1 MYERFADRAR
11 KVVQLAKQSPP
22 PTSPQPPGVVTRK
35 PNYDAESMFWPRNCR
50 KTSLVARR
58 FPRGAGNS
66 SWRPLGSVTAGAAKN
81 LAGTGISAQI
91 LRCAQND

>member
-58 FPRGAGNS
+58 FPRGRGNS
-66 SWRPLGSVTAGAAKN
+66 SWRPLGSVTAER
-81 LAGTGISAQI
+81 SEESSRHRHFRPDSS
-91 LRCAQND
+91 LRSE